1 MRKLVLI
8 AFACMAT
15 AACTPTTTGTTAGAT
30 TGSVDGGPLGAL
42 FGGVGAT
49 TGAVTGAVPNEAGP
63 GRCYV
68 RDSAGNIVVNR
79 AGSPVTN
86 RC

>member
-15 AACTPTTTGTTAGAT
+15 AACTPTTTGTVEGAT
-30 TGSVDGGPLGAL
+30 VGAAAGGPLGAL
-42 FGGVGAT
+42 FGAEAGAA
-49 TGAVTGAVPNEAGP
+49 TGAMVANEAGP

-68 RDSAGNIVVNR
+68 RDGAGNIAVNR
-79 AGSPVTN
+79 AGSPVTT